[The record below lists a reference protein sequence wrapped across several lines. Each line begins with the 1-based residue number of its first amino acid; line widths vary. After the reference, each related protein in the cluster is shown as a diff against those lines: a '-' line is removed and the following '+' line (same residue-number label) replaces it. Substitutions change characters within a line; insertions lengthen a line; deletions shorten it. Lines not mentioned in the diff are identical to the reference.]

1 MAQLTI
7 HKAKLIDV
15 AKCTGCRGC
24 QLACK
29 QWNSQP
35 ARQTENSGSYQNP
48 PDLQWN
54 TWTLI
59 RFKEIEASKPAK
71 GEQPGDVKWLFRK
84 DGCMHCTDAACVKVC
99 PSGALHYTPYGS
111 VDIDQSKCIGCKE
124 CVSACPFNIPRY
136 DRGTDKVYKCTL
148 CTDRI
153 AADMIPACAKACPT
167 GAIKFGDRDAMLKI
181 AAKRVEE
188 LKEQGHKDASV
199 YGEKF
204 VGGTHVM
211 YVLDEKPEVY
221 DLPKNPSVP
230 ISVILWK
237 DILKPLSLL
246 SAGGV
251 IAGSFLHYI
260 IHGPKLP
267 DEDQGQEAKGGE

>member
-1 MAQLTI
+1 MAEYV
-7 HKAKLIDV
+7 KLIDV
-15 AKCTGCRGC
+15 SKCTGCRGC

-35 ARQTENSGSYQNP
+35 AKQTENYGTYQNP
-48 PDLQWN
+48 PDLQAN

-59 RFKEIEASKPAK
+59 RFQEVEEK
-71 GEQPGDVKWLFRK
+71 GGKLKWLFRK

-99 PSGALHYTPYGS
+99 PSGALHTTDFGT
-111 VDIDQSKCIGCKE
+111 VALNRELCIGCKE

-136 DRGTDKVYKCTL
+136 DRKTDKIYKCDL
-148 CTDRI
+148 CLSRI
-153 AADMIPACAKACPT
+153 KADLIPACAKACPT
-167 GAIKFGDRDAMLKI
+167 GAVTFGEKGKMIKKAY
-181 AAKRVEE
+181 ARVKE
-188 LKEQGHKDASV
+188 LGGDASV
-199 YGEKF
+199 YGDKF

-211 YVLDEKPEVY
+211 YVLDEKPAVY
-221 DLPKNPSVP
+221 EGLPKNPSVP
-230 ISVILWK
+230 LSIILWK

-246 SAGGV
+246 AAGGV

-267 DEDQGQEAKGGE
+267 DEESGQDQKGGE